1 MLAQQLLQQHQPLG
15 QLLVETAASER
26 KLASRQAGHLLQ
38 PMCMAPTIRRS
49 QMLASRHLQVEHILT
64 LVAQIFALEVV
75 LVCLCAH
82 ERVYIR
88 NARGFAAGDF
98 PFRWGFCGWGIA
110 TDNPECLVIED
121 ARQDARSAAF

>member
-1 MLAQQLLQQHQPLG
+1 MSH
-15 QLLVETAASER
+15 AS
-26 KLASRQAGHLLQ
+26 
-38 PMCMAPTIRRS
+38 
-49 QMLASRHLQVEHILT
+49 QVEHILT
-64 LVAQIFALEVV
+64 LISQIFSLNVV

-88 NARGFAAGDF
+88 NARGFSAGDF

-121 ARQDARSAAF
+121 ARQDARSAACWTPQARLLLWLCRQAGKQ